1 MCQSGDAADALAN
14 LGALL
19 REMER
24 PAEAEEAPRGW
35 FFRRSSKRADP
46 KSFEAAMK
54 GSILKNPSVLDRPP
68 EPPTPPPSDEPTAAE
83 VMRAERSLD
92 TLEKIAGRL
101 PLKPRAPR
109 GDDWV
114 PNQGRPNEEPPPPS
128 FVSGERC
135 PETTEA
141 DDDVEPAAP
150 PEAKEIP
157 RGPFSGQ
164 PVGGGAPPD
173 PEKAAAT
180 RAAIAALDRSLGPAP
195 GATRLPRPA

>member
-1 MCQSGDAADALAN
+1 
-14 LGALL
+14 
-19 REMER
+19 
-24 PAEAEEAPRGW
+24 
-35 FFRRSSKRADP
+35 
-46 KSFEAAMK
+46 MK
-54 GSILKNPSVLDRPP
+54 GSILENPSVLDRPP

-92 TLEKIAGRL
+92 ALEKIAGRL
-101 PLKPRAPR
+101 PLQPRAPR

-164 PVGGGAPPD
+164 PVGGGARPPPD